1 MADNIIN
8 KRKLF
13 CDKYNAVVLCEYTKE
28 LNLLKRLINV
38 AEEGFEKQKIIDNWS
53 YDGVCH
59 SFAKTILEYSK
70 AAYDNIILGHFAAV
84 NMINRAILEN
94 CVLLDIIVNS
104 EYDDIWKYYIVYS
117 YREYIY
123 KVKGKLR
130 EEGENFIQHLYEEYN
145 IDEDFY
151 IKQERYKKP
160 FIDMP
165 YGWTYKINKNF
176 SFSGVC
182 ALVNKAE
189 YLGFKM
195 MSEYSHST
203 SMLAKSRALTYV
215 EPTMGMFISLYIELY
230 RMVTMYCWDTVD
242 DSFDDLAEKLENI
255 FYGFID
261 YEESVFGRK

>member
-38 AEEGFEKQKIIDNWS
+38 AEEGFEKQKVAKNWS
-53 YDGVCH
+53 YEDVCC
-59 SFAKTILEYSK
+59 SFAKTILDYSK

-104 EYDDIWKYYIVYS
+104 EYEDLWKYYLVYS

-123 KVKGKLR
+123 KLGEKLCKKD
-130 EEGENFIQHLYEEYN
+130 EDFIQHLYEEYN

-151 IKQERYKKP
+151 IRQEGYKKA

-165 YGWTYKINKNF
+165 YGWTYKINKTF
-176 SFSGVC
+176 SFSGIC
-182 ALVNKAE
+182 KLVDEAE
-189 YLGFKM
+189 YLGFKL

-203 SMLAKSRALTYV
+203 SMLAKTRALTSV

-230 RMVTMYCWDTVD
+230 RMVTLYCWDTVD
-242 DSFDDLAEKLENI
+242 DSFNDLAEKLENI
-255 FYGFID
+255 FYRFID
-261 YEESVFGRK
+261 YEESVFDKY